1 VSKEGLLEQL
11 GKFDGMDLG
20 KALPPVDQWNP
31 DLSGTMD
38 LVIKSN
44 GEWLHE
50 GEPFVRDKLVRLF
63 STILKKEG
71 SKYYLVTPVEKWE
84 IQVEDLPFQVV
95 LAHKDE
101 SDIIRVVTDVGDEFY
116 IDPQHPLLMDATGVP
131 FVEVRA
137 GLMARFSRNAYYTLS
152 DMAIEQDDGY
162 FVISGEE
169 KYRIG

>member
-1 VSKEGLLEQL
+1 MSKEGLLEQL

-31 DLSGTMD
+31 DLSGAMN

-71 SKYYLVTPVEKWE
+71 GKYYLVTPVEKWE

-95 LAHKDE
+95 LADKDE
-101 SDIIRVVTDVGDEFY
+101 SGSIRVVTDVGDEFY
-116 IDPQHPLLMDATGVP
+116 IGPQHPLLVDSTGVP

-137 GLMARFSRNAYYTLS
+137 GLMARFSRNAYYALS
-152 DMAIEQDDGY
+152 DMAHEQNGG
-162 FVISGEE
+162 FVVVSGEE
-169 KYRIG
+169 EYKIG